1 MADHIDLAIPKDQAI
16 RALCRDL
23 SDMIEGLGKL
33 GVTAHALVEA
43 RAKLIEQDAA
53 IAKFRSDRL
62 YVIGH
67 NDGWNAAFETG
78 VPGEGD

>member
-1 MADHIDLAIPKDQAI
+1 MADLIDLAIPKDPAV

-23 SDMIEGLGKL
+23 SDMIEGLGNL
-33 GVTAHALVEA
+33 GVTAHALIEA

-53 IAKFRSDRL
+53 ITRFKSDRL

-78 VPGEGD
+78 VPGEED